1 MPKKKLTALADE
13 YEVPFEE
20 ALEIVNDKVPDEF
33 VTGKGKNTWI
43 AEEGQ
48 AIIDDAMFIDEIIP
62 RNHVGKVLKECPNP
76 RFNFVYSKDIGKRV
90 PVMIPRRWQGKLIGK
105 RITFEAIEDNKGVS
119 YRYVKP

>member
-20 ALEIVNDKVPDEF
+20 ALEIVNNKVPDEF

-48 AIIDDAMFIDEIIP
+48 SIIDDAMFIDEIIP
-62 RNHVGKVLKECPNP
+62 RNHVGQVLKECPNP

-90 PVMIPRRWQGKLIGK
+90 PVMIPRRWQGKLVGK
-105 RITFEAIEDNKGVS
+105 KITFEAIEDNKGVS